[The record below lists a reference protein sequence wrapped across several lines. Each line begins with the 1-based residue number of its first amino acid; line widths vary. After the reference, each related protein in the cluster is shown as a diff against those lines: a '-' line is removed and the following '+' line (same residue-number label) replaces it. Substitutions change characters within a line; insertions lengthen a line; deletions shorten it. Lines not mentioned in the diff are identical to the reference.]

1 MTAVGTATAR
11 TEMLLPGDSTTAAV
25 KTGKVRNRTESPHQG
40 TLEKGRIPP
49 SATAKITETE
59 TTTGTTAG
67 TATEIDTTAETETDT
82 TAGIG
87 TDRTGITATVNTGR
101 WTTTVPETTGW
112 T

>member
-1 MTAVGTATAR
+1 MTAVGTATAQ
-11 TEMLLPGDSTTAAV
+11 TEMLLPDDSTTAV
-25 KTGKVRNRTESPHQG
+25 KSGKVRSRTESPHQG
-40 TLEKGRIPP
+40 TLAKGRIPP

-67 TATEIDTTAETETDT
+67 TATEIDTTAETETDM

-101 WTTTVPETTGW
+101 WTTTVPETTVW